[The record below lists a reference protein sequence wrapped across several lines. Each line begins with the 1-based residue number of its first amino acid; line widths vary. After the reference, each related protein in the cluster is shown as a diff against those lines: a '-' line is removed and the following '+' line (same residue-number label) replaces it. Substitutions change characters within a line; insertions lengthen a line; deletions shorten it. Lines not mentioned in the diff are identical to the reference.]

1 MLDDILCREFSVL
14 LAEFPQSLILLEYH
28 FEQLFIYSTSV
39 VLKLHIINLLTIYTC
54 IYVTL
59 LIL

>member
-14 LAEFPQSLILLEYH
+14 LAEFPQSVILLEYH

-39 VLKLHIINLLTIYTC
+39 LKLHVINLLTIYTC
-54 IYVTL
+54 IYVPT